1 MRRNAVFSIFTGL
14 AILPVI
20 TVLSGFAIDSVLA
33 VLTGSTVYAIPAVR
47 TLCLDLVAGGVG
59 QPCPV
64 ERPVIDTVVRCDADY
79 GCGSVLT
86 ILAVFTVGSV
96 LTVFAVGPVINRNG

>member
-20 TVLSGFAIDSVLA
+20 TVLSGFTIGS
-33 VLTGSTVYAIPAVR
+33 GSTVYAIPAVR
-47 TLCLDLVAGGVG
+47 TLCLDLVAVGIG
-59 QPCPV
+59 QPCSVEHPV
-64 ERPVIDTVVRCDADY
+64 VDAIVQCDADY

-86 ILAVFTVGSV
+86 VLAVFTVGSV

>member
-20 TVLSGFAIDSVLA
+20 TVL
-33 VLTGSTVYAIPAVR
+33 TGSTVYAIPAVR
-47 TLCLDLVAGGVG
+47 TLCLDLVAVGIG
-59 QPCPV
+59 QPCSV
-64 ERPVIDTVVRCDADY
+64 ERSVVDAIVQCDADY

-86 ILAVFTVGSV
+86 VLAVFTVGSV